1 MIELDNYKP
10 TRASPLD
17 SLVKSYQAPK
27 SKRTVTDR
35 DNEDDLNATKHL
47 VHPMWESL
55 DPTPDVHSLF
65 GAFNSKFFQS
75 RLHCVELEWSKRMYS
90 CAGICYSRRNRM
102 GQQVT
107 IRLSEPLLK
116 LRSRKDLVE
125 TLLVR
130 FFVFIFYY
138 IFVLSYELQIS
149 DENGKNIVFVFL
161 LYVRQR
167 MRMEKFNRKLQLL
180 FLETLNYIL
189 NQLVIYLSVTY
200 RKPFHATKSI
210 FF

>member
-1 MIELDNYKP
+1 MIKTRGESADFKSNNYE
-10 TRASPLD
+10 APLD
-17 SLVKSYQAPK
+17 KLVKSYQAPRSK
-27 SKRTVTDR
+27 AKRTITDVE
-35 DNEDDLNATKHL
+35 NEEDLNATKFL

-102 GQQVT
+102 GHQVT

-125 TLLVR
+125 TLLR
-130 FFVFIFYY
+130 
-138 IFVLSYELQIS
+138 
-149 DENGKNIVFVFL
+149 
-161 LYVRQR
+161 
-167 MRMEKFNRKLQLL
+167 
-180 FLETLNYIL
+180 
-189 NQLVIYLSVTY
+189 
-200 RKPFHATKSI
+200 
-210 FF
+210 